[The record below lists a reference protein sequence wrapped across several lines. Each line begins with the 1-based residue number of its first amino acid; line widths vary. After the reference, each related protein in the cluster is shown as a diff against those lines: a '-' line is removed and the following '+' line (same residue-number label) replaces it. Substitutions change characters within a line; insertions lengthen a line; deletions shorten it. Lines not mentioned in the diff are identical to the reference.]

1 VSEWGMSD
9 LATSVS
15 ERGGTQ
21 GQRGGLIERACSAR
35 AEATCKSGDGHELNG
50 FPPRCI
56 FMRS

>member
-1 VSEWGMSD
+1 MSD

-21 GQRGGLIERACSAR
+21 GQRGGVIERACSAR